1 VKDDTEDDFDSHE
14 DEAAF
19 LLVQTDTLI
28 SFLCILLMFVAV
40 LMMAEHSKK
49 SEASTNT
56 IGRMCV
62 QLSWP
67 DRNIDLD
74 LWGHS
79 PGDPETVGYTNM
91 HGKTLH
97 LLWDVVGTIGNPSHT
112 MVEMMCADS
121 LTPGEWIFNVHY
133 FANHEEQYDKTPP
146 DLPAKAVEA
155 TVTARF
161 KLPESRGS
169 YDDFTSKF
177 TFTRE
182 KQEKTMLRFVID
194 NNGRVVH
201 SSINSNDVPL
211 KRGWQGD

>member
-1 VKDDTEDDFDSHE
+1 MTGPVVGLEE
-14 DEAAF
+14 LGEAAITAGGHQREELDGGKDVLF
-19 LLVQTDTLI
+19 LYFQGILVDKIVHAIAMLVPAQ
-28 SFLCILLMFVAV
+28 
-40 LMMAEHSKK
+40 
-49 SEASTNT
+49 
-56 IGRMCV
+56 IGQFFKEM
-62 QLSWP
+62 QH
-67 DRNIDLD
+67 
-74 LWGHS
+74 G